1 MKSIL
6 QFKKLLLLIVFA
18 SLISLT
24 TKAQYCPSGATNIN
38 DEEILSVKITNSS
51 GATLLSNSSTC
62 NTTIPQYTNYTGIV
76 PTPTLVPG
84 QTYTVEII
92 LSQCGAFFYQNICKV
107 WIDFDR
113 NTSWTDAADLVGTI
127 INTNVTNPGGVFPT
141 THSFTF
147 TVPSNASIGATMM
160 RVTDWETATP
170 ATVVPC
176 NNFVYGEVEDYAI
189 DINSGVS
196 GAPQP
201 PIANF
206 YAPDTVWINS
216 PAVLINTSSFQS
228 RVFWNL
234 PNENPL
240 YPGYF
245 RQAGYIDTAKY
256 TNNLTYTFTSP
267 GLKLVK
273 LLAVNNLK
281 RDSLR
286 DSIEK
291 YIYVDTPSQKPK
303 ADFITFK
310 RIMGITEESPFID
323 LSSNGPTEWE
333 WTIDPPCISCV
344 VDPAN
349 GIANYFV
356 KGTGQPGADI
366 SNPRLAAFDAGI
378 FKVCLRAFNL
388 RGTDSICK
396 SNYIKV
402 LQGNYMC
409 SGSGSSVTTLNE
421 GFLYGISGPYQTYA
435 RSSWPSNCPGF
446 TISPCADSVTLYVD
460 RIKMWPTDSIEIFNG
475 TSASAPRLAAIG
487 AGPTGQA
494 PLTASQAIIRGG
506 SNIFFRFKAG
516 TAALPANYDSASF
529 SIRWEAKAATY
540 PKPTVAFEVPDTVY
554 SNQLVSYVSKSTGTL
569 LKYSWDT
576 DGNNVYDSTTST
588 TSRTFLITAPYL
600 RQICL
605 VAYNCVGSD
614 TICKQVAFLPVN
626 RPPLARFTADKVLG
640 FNTDTFRL
648 IDQTANGVLSWRWT
662 FMPNAVQYLNGTS
675 ATSQNPQVRLTSPV
689 LYTVRLTATNAFG
702 VDSIMKTAFI
712 QVNAY
717 QTPGAG
723 TTFSTIADNTMGISR
738 VRLAGIDSSF
748 VQPTSPTYQ
757 HIDTK
762 TQVGTVYR
770 GGKYAIVIDRPRT
783 GDALDYKVWIDYNL
797 NANFENSELVLNKV
811 NNGDA
816 RLTDTIEISSTQA
829 YGNTRM
835 RVGLDLANSTQFNS
849 VYSVIGMFK
858 DFNISFSRD
867 MVKPSITLN
876 GPSILR
882 TEINKPFIDPR
893 VTSIDNVEG
902 NISVRAQTI
911 STVDITNIG
920 VYSVKYYVVDY
931 SGNVSDTLIRTVIV
945 ELNSTGPSITLKGGS
960 TITIDPKQPF
970 VDEGAIALDNV
981 GNDISQNIIT
991 TSNLNENLIGTYTK
1005 RYSITDAFNFTKF
1018 VERTIVV
1025 KDTTRPV
1032 ITPKQNPYLHQVRT
1046 LFQPLQAIEVS
1057 DNYNLKNELNAS
1069 FVGQVNENLLGTYFV
1084 VYDLKDESNN
1094 SANQVRLQV
1103 NVTDK
1108 IKPTITVGKNPLYV
1122 EVNEAFAEN
1131 DIILGDNYWPVSTL
1145 FRSQVSNVRID
1156 SLGTYEIVY
1165 TVTDGSG
1172 NSESVTRTVIV
1183 RDTKAPTIK
1192 LIGSSTVN
1200 LERFKVYQDAGVL
1213 LFDNYYSDS
1222 KMRPYLTISS
1232 NLPVNSNGEYFG
1244 DVKGLF
1250 TVQYKVRDLSN
1261 NTSITVSRSI
1271 NVVNSTSSISE
1282 AVNANNVVSIYP
1294 NPNNGM
1300 VKLKLMETA
1309 NSDVTVK
1316 VYNIMGALT
1325 KTITLNHKDLT
1336 EKQLDLTSF
1345 ASGVYL
1351 VQVETEGKVS
1361 THKINIVK

>member
-6 QFKKLLLLIVFA
+6 HLKRLLLLFVLATFIGTSA
-18 SLISLT
+18 N
-24 TKAQYCPSGATNIN
+24 AQYCNPTFANGCAADAINNFSTTGGVSNITNNNTGCNTGVFYSTMTVSGLIGATINVSVQSNTTTWAEGHRIWVDWNQNFTFEASESVWNSGATTTGAIFTGSFVIPSTALFGATRMRVMGNFNVIPGT
-38 DEEILSVKITNSS
+38 DACAPTATYGEYEDYVFEVLGSPSS
-51 GATLLSNSSTC
+51 G
-62 NTTIPQYTNYTGIV
+62 I
-76 PTPTLVPG
+76 
-84 QTYTVEII
+84 
-92 LSQCGAFFYQNICKV
+92 
-107 WIDFDR
+107 
-113 NTSWTDAADLVGTI
+113 
-127 INTNVTNPGGVFPT
+127 
-141 THSFTF
+141 
-147 TVPSNASIGATMM
+147 
-160 RVTDWETATP
+160 
-170 ATVVPC
+170 
-176 NNFVYGEVEDYAI
+176 
-189 DINSGVS
+189 
-196 GAPQP
+196 QP

-216 PAVLINTSSFQS
+216 PAVLINTSSNQS
-228 RVFWNL
+228 RVFWDL

-273 LLAVNNLK
+273 LLAVNNFK

-286 DSIEK
+286 DSIIK
-291 YIYVDTPSQKPK
+291 FIYVDTPSQAPR

-310 RIMGITEESPFID
+310 RILGITEESNFID
-323 LSSNGPTEWE
+323 LSTNGPTQWE
-333 WTIDPPCISCV
+333 WTIDPPCISCI

-366 SNPRLAAFDAGI
+366 ANPRLAAFDAGI
-378 FKVCLRAFNL
+378 FKVCLRVFNL

-396 SNYIKV
+396 SDYVKV

-409 SGSGSSVTTLNE
+409 SGSGSSVTSLNE
-421 GFLYGISGPYQTYA
+421 GFVYGISGPYQTYA
-435 RSSWPSNCPGF
+435 RTSWPANCPGF
-446 TISPCADSVTLYVD
+446 TISPCADSVILYVD

-494 PLTASQAIIRGG
+494 PLTAAQATIRGG
-506 SNIFFRFKAG
+506 SNVFFRYKAG

-529 SIRWEAKAATY
+529 SIRWQAKAASY
-540 PKPTVAFEVPDTVY
+540 PKPTAAFEVPDTIY
-554 SNQLVSYVSKSTGTL
+554 SNQLVSYNSKSTGTL
-569 LKYSWDT
+569 MKYSWDT
-576 DGNNVYDSTTST
+576 EGNNIFDSITANPR
-588 TSRTFLITAPYL
+588 RTFLITSPFL
-600 RQICL
+600 RKICL
-605 VAYNCVGSD
+605 AVYNCVGSD

-626 RPPLARFTADKVLG
+626 RPPVARFTADKVIG
-640 FNTDTFRL
+640 FNTDTFRMK
-648 IDQTANGVLSWRWT
+648 DQTTNGVLSWRWT
-662 FMPNAVQYLNGTS
+662 FIPSAVQYLNGTTS
-675 ATSQNPQVRLTSPV
+675 TSQNPEVRLTSPV
-689 LYTVRLTATNAFG
+689 NYTVRLTSTNAFG
-702 VDSIMKTAFI
+702 VDSITKTAFI

-723 TTFSTIADNTMGISR
+723 ATFSTVADNTMGISR
-738 VRLAGIDSSF
+738 VRFAGIDSSF
-748 VQPTSPTYQ
+748 TQPTSPTFQ
-757 HIDTK
+757 FINTK
-762 TQVGTVYR
+762 TQVGNILR
-770 GGKYAIVIDRPRT
+770 GGKYAIVLDRPRS
-783 GDALDYKVWIDYNL
+783 GEALDYKVWIDFNL
-797 NANFENSELVLNKV
+797 NANFETNELVLNKI
-811 NNGDA
+811 NNGNA
-816 RLTDTIEISSTQA
+816 QITDTVLIGANQI

-849 VYSVIGMFK
+849 VYSVVGMFK
-858 DFNISFSRD
+858 DFNISIVPD
-867 MVKPSITLN
+867 LVKPVITLN

-882 TEINKPFIDPR
+882 TEINKPFIDPSVR
-893 VTSIDNVEG
+893 ASDNIEG
-902 NISVRAQTI
+902 NISSRVQTV
-911 STVDITNIG
+911 STVNLANIG
-920 VYSVKYYVVDY
+920 VYTVKYYVLDY

-945 ELNSTGPSITLKGGS
+945 ELNSTGPTITLKGGS
-960 TITIDPKQPF
+960 TISIDPKQPF
-970 VDEGAIALDNV
+970 VDQGAIALDNL

-991 TSNLNENLIGTYTK
+991 TTNLNENVIGTYTK
-1005 RYSITDAFNFTKF
+1005 RYSITDAFNFTKY
-1018 VERTIVV
+1018 VERTIIV

-1032 ITPKQNPYLHQVRT
+1032 ITPKQNPYLHQVGT

-1057 DNYNLKNELNAS
+1057 DNYNLKNELNAT

-1084 VYDLKDESNN
+1084 VYDLKDQSNN

-1108 IKPTITVGKNPLYV
+1108 INPTITVGTNPLFV

-1131 DIILGDNYWPVSTL
+1131 DIIVGDNYWPVSTL

-1172 NSESVTRTVIV
+1172 NSATITRTVIV

-1213 LFDNYYSDS
+1213 LFDNYYSDA
-1222 KMRPYLTISS
+1222 KMRPYLTITS
-1232 NLPVNSNGEYFG
+1232 NLPVNNNGEYFA
-1244 DVKGLF
+1244 DIEGLYV
-1250 TVQYKVRDLSN
+1250 VQYKVRDLSN
-1261 NTSITVSRSI
+1261 NISEIITRTV
-1271 NVVNSTSSISE
+1271 NVVSSTSSIAD
-1282 AVNANNVVSIYP
+1282 AVNANNVLSIYP

-1309 NSDVTVK
+1309 NADVTVK
-1316 VYNIMGALT
+1316 VYNIMGVLA
-1325 KTITLNHKDLT
+1325 KTLTLNHKDLT